1 MLVDAPVAQAG
12 AAHSA
17 TRATARADAP
27 WQAHHTLGAAQDRLG
42 ELRVATVAYR
52 AALAK
57 VGTHDAE
64 RATVLFNLGRCCR
77 ASGDLGDAVKCL
89 RECLAASPEDGA
101 AARELAVA
109 LEAAGDSEAAVATL
123 RKYLVR
129 SPADLETTRA
139 LGAILFSRGDL
150 LAAREV
156 FYGLVHRAPD
166 DVDGLVRLGL
176 VHARLGDAREAEIRW
191 RRALALDP
199 ACVEARA
206 NLAGVGST
214 AAAGLGCPSPF

>member
-1 MLVDAPVAQAG
+1 M
-12 AAHSA
+12 
-17 TRATARADAP
+17 
-27 WQAHHTLGAAQDRLG
+27 AAQDRLG
-42 ELRVATVAYR
+42 EPRAATAAYR

-57 VGTHDAE
+57 VGAHDAE
-64 RATVLFNLGRCCR
+64 RATVLFNLGRCCC
-77 ASGDLGDAVKCL
+77 ASGDLDDAVECL
-89 RECLAASPEDGA
+89 RDCLAASPEDGA
-101 AARELAVA
+101 AAWELAVA

-156 FYGLVHRAPD
+156 FYGLAHRAPD

-206 NLAGVGST
+206 NLAGVGPT
-214 AAAGLGCPSPF
+214 ATAGL

>member
-1 MLVDAPVAQAG
+1 MG
-12 AAHSA
+12 AAQSA
-17 TRATARADAP
+17 ERATTRADAS
-27 WQAHHTLGAAQDRLG
+27 WQAHHTLGAARDRLG
-42 ELRVATVAYR
+42 EARAATAAYR
-52 AALAK
+52 AALEI
-57 VGTHDAE
+57 VGKRDAE
-64 RATVLFNLGRCCR
+64 RANVLFNLGRCCR
-77 ASGDLGDAVKCL
+77 ASGDLGGAVEYL
-89 RECLAASPEDGA
+89 RGCLAASPKDGA

-109 LEAAGDSEAAVATL
+109 LETAGESEAAIAAL
-123 RKYLVR
+123 REYLVR

-150 LAAREV
+150 LEARGV
-156 FYGLVHRAPD
+156 FHGLAHRAPD

-206 NLAGVGST
+206 NLAGVR
-214 AAAGLGCPSPF
+214 SPGV